1 VLILSGVYSSEY
13 RRKNM
18 FRLSDFFILLAVA
31 VSFAISGFLW
41 FNGYQ
46 TEGLFT
52 AIWVPS
58 ILAFGIYFKLAALS
72 ARSEQ
77 R

>member
-1 VLILSGVYSSEY
+1 
-13 RRKNM
+13 M
-18 FRLSDFFILLAVA
+18 FKLSDLFILLAVA

-41 FNGYQ
+41 FNGFQ

-58 ILAFGIYFKLAALS
+58 ILAFGIYFKLAALG

-77 R
+77 K